1 MYNGAIIIPYANI
14 MFEKIIKK
22 SNLYFLILL
31 SSSFISG
38 QELIDKSNYNTSVR
52 IKMFID
58 RNPAL
63 FLDEPNSVELEK
75 IHKASKVYIYLS
87 EINADKEMIK
97 LAANELQS
105 AVDKMRKKK
114 YNPNIPAKVKKNIR
128 YHYFSVGRD

>member
-22 SNLYFLILL
+22 SNLYLLILL
-31 SSSFISG
+31 S
-38 QELIDKSNYNTSVR
+38 NTSVR

-128 YHYFSVGRD
+128 YHYFSVGKD

>member
-1 MYNGAIIIPYANI
+1 MTNNKELKKMTDTAIYC
-14 MFEKIIKK
+14 MQDKK
-22 SNLYFLILL
+22 AKDILV
-31 SSSFISG
+31 F
-38 QELIDKSNYNTSVR
+38 LIDKSNYNTSVR

-128 YHYFSVGRD
+128 YHYFSVGKD